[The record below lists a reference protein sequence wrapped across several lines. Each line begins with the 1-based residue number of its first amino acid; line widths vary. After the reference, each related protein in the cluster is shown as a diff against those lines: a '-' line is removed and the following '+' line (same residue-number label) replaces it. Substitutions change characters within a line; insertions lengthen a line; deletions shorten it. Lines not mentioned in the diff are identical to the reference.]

1 MNTVIT
7 PEQNSLEQDKSV
19 NPEPTQFTS
28 AQGSQKQPSTS
39 FVSQFDTQTS
49 QKKDAKPTDVKIST
63 QDVHVYY
70 GESEAIKG
78 IDL

>member
-28 AQGSQKQPSTS
+28 AQGSQNSYRLRLCLSSIHRQ
-39 FVSQFDTQTS
+39 
-49 QKKDAKPTDVKIST
+49 VKR
-63 QDVHVYY
+63 
-70 GESEAIKG
+70 KMPN
-78 IDL
+78 LLM

>member
-7 PEQNSLEQDKSV
+7 LEQNSLEQDKSV

-28 AQGSQKQPSTS
+28 AQGSQNSHRLS

-49 QKKDAKPTDVKIST
+49 QKKDAKPTDVKLAHKMFMFT
-63 QDVHVYY
+63 TVRVKPLK
-70 GESEAIKG
+70 E
-78 IDL
+78 LT